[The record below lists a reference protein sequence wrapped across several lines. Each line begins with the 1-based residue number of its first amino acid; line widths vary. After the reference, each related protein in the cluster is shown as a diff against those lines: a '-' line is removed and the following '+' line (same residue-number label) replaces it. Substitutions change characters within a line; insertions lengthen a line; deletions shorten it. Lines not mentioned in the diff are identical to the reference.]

1 MYGYIYKTTNLI
13 NGKIYVGQHKAEEF
27 DTNYYG
33 SGFILKQAL
42 EKYGKENFK
51 CEILDWCIDKTELE
65 VKEIYWIDKLNS
77 CDNSIGYN
85 VSAGGF
91 TPRFKGKNHPM
102 YGKHH
107 TTEAK
112 EKNRIAH
119 TGIKQS
125 KETIEKRI
133 SPLRGKHLSE
143 EHKQKISK
151 ANKGRVFGDRLT
163 ADGRRKISEANKG
176 KIMSAETRKKIS
188 VANTGKKASAETI
201 RRLSESHK
209 GQIGYWTGKCRNKRT
224 KEKISKTLS
233 APRPNRKI
241 QYEIEGRL
249 FVGLVE
255 GAEYYGVTK
264 SCMSLWIK
272 QGYTNDN
279 KQIKIIVDN
288 QLHKK
293 KYKT

>member
-1 MYGYIYKTTNLI
+1 MYGYIYKTTNLV
-13 NGKIYVGQHKAEEF
+13 NGKIYIGQHKAEKF
-27 DTNYYG
+27 DITYYG

-51 CEILDWCIDKTELE
+51 CEIIEWCISKEQLE
-65 VKEIYWIDKLNS
+65 EKEIYWIDKLNS
-77 CDNSIGYN
+77 CNHSIGYN

-107 TTEAK
+107 TDEAK
-112 EKNRIAH
+112 EKNRVAH

-125 KETIEKRI
+125 YETIEKRI
-133 SPLRGKHLSE
+133 SSLRGKHLSK
-143 EHKQKISK
+143 EHKEKISK
-151 ANKGRVFGDRLT
+151 ANKGKVCGDRLT
-163 ADGRRKISEANKG
+163 DEGRRKISEANKN
-176 KIMSAETRKKIS
+176 KVMSIETRKKIS
-188 VANTGKKASAETI
+188 SANKGRKASEETI

-209 GQIGYWTGKCRNKRT
+209 GQIGYWTGKHRDKQTN
-224 KEKISKTLS
+224 EKISKALS
-233 APRPNRKI
+233 APRPYRKI
-241 QYEIEGRL
+241 QYEIDGKL
-249 FVGLVE
+249 FVGLDD
-255 GAEYYGVTK
+255 GAEYYSITK

-272 QGYTNDN
+272 RGFTKDG

-293 KYKT
+293 K